1 LGLGIGWI
9 VDAVLHT
16 GIEPAAQVF
25 YSLGTL
31 IAAAITAWLAL
42 LPRPQHPVFL
52 AGIALSAA
60 VVVAPVFQPWYV
72 LWLLLLFVF
81 VCALLAWCSVLLYLL
96 VAVLIVAGVVH
107 HLVLALLIPI
117 LPLRIFT
124 APLGVAG
131 IAPLFFV
138 DRHTRDAFTRLTK

>member
-1 LGLGIGWI
+1 
-9 VDAVLHT
+9 
-16 GIEPAAQVF
+16 EPAAQLF

-31 IAAAITAWLAL
+31 AIAAITAWLAL

-72 LWLLLLFVF
+72 LWVLPFFVI
-81 VCALLAWCSVLLYLL
+81 VGAWRGWFSVLLYLL
-96 VAVLIVAGVVH
+96 AAVLVDQLVVAQW
-107 HLVLALLIPI
+107 IPI

-124 APLGVAG
+124 AALGLAG
-131 IAPLFFV
+131 IAALVFV
-138 DRHTRDAFTRLTK
+138 DHHTRSAFPPLTKT